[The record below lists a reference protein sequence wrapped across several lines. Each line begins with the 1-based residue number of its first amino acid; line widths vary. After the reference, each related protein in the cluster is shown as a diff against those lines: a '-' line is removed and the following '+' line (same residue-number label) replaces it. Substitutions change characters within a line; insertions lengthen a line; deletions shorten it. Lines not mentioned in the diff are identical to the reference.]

1 MSSPRTPQTAVPASL
16 TLPLTPAQR
25 AAYEDL
31 YNKYEDAIE
40 NNTDPDVLEALNTS
54 QSAVESVLNQD
65 AQDGLK
71 TNTALYGALLTQI
84 KTTNDGLT
92 ALKAQILAI
101 SSGIS
106 TFSDILAAIT
116 KVLTMIP
123 GA

>member
-1 MSSPRTPQTAVPASL
+1 MSKPQAPRAVVPASL
-16 TLPLTPAQR
+16 TLPLTPEQR

-31 YNKYEDAIE
+31 YSKYEVAIE
-40 NNTDPDVLEALNTS
+40 ENTDPGVLEALNAS
-54 QSAVESVLNQD
+54 QLAVESVLSQD

-84 KTTNDGLT
+84 KTTNDGLKT
-92 ALKAQILAI
+92 LKAQIQAI
-101 SSGIS
+101 SSGVS

-116 KVLTMIP
+116 KVLSLIP